1 MNPETGSWLLFWKSF
16 DKGAKTM
23 CLSNAYK
30 ETGTDTELLCQYV
43 SNVEVENGVVL
54 LTTLTG
60 EEMRVE
66 GTVKKI
72 DLINNT
78 VVIGAA

>member
-1 MNPETGSWLLFWKSF
+1 MKPETESWPPFWRSF
-16 DKGAKTM
+16 DKGGHVM

-43 SNVEVENGVVL
+43 SNVEVKDGVVL

-60 EEMRVE
+60 EEMNVE

-78 VVIGAA
+78 VIIGAA